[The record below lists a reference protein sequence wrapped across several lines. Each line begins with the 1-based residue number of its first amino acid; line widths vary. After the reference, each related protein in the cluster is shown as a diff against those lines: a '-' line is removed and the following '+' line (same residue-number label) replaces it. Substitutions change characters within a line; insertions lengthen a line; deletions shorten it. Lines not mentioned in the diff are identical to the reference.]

1 MSATRVVSREP
12 LDHHERESVQRA
24 RERWGGVAR
33 VSGSVVCLGLVV
45 VYGDQFDERGAWLLS
60 LVSIYLLGSLL
71 ALWAVDHPPS
81 PPIVRDIYRY
91 SLVVVDC
98 ASVTIAA
105 WCCGTQTSSVEM
117 LFVPLVVGWSIVGG
131 VAYGG
136 ATVLASLTMFGGV
149 LVAEHWG
156 WIPVAPLVR
165 PGLSPSLAAGG
176 WPATFMLVSFGLLSA
191 YLMLTQALRRIEDQ
205 SQRIREAELARQ
217 LQDSQRLEA
226 LGRLAGGIAHDF
238 NNLLTVLVSTASVM
252 RLELEQGRVD
262 PTALDTI
269 VSVCASGHAVT
280 RKLLGLARKGRYN
293 PERVAPDRMLEEL
306 ARLLERTLPKGIEI
320 SVDPNARSHEV
331 EVDRGQLDHA
341 LLNLA
346 INASHAMPHGGTLRM
361 ASRVVRLDDEAVA
374 DLTIEPGVYVELAV
388 IDDGVGMD
396 EDTLARCMDPFFT
409 TRAAGTG
416 TGLGLGSVQGTMH
429 SHGGDLQLHSA
440 LGRGTTVRLFLPALE
455 PMERPAPAPKTSG
468 TSKAVQRILIVD
480 DEELIRLVASQIL
493 TSAGHEVR
501 QAAGGAQA
509 LEIVEAEASA
519 IDLVLLDLSMPG
531 IDGVETFRAIRAL
544 APEIRVVIASGHF
557 EEEVGA
563 RLRQRGA
570 VAFLQKPYGRQQLLE
585 VVDGS
590 GGPLGS
596 S

>member
-1 MSATRVVSREP
+1 MSREP
-12 LDHHERESVQRA
+12 LDHQERESVQRV
-24 RERWGGVAR
+24 RERWGCVAR
-33 VSGSVVCLGLVV
+33 VVGVVVSLGLVV
-45 VYGDQFDERGAWLLS
+45 GFYDHIDEHGRWLLS
-60 LVSIYLLGSLL
+60 LNMGYLLVAVGV
-71 ALWAVDHPPS
+71 LWAVDHPPS
-81 PPIVRDIYRY
+81 RPLVRDIYRY
-91 SLVVVDC
+91 SLVVIDC
-98 ASVTIAA
+98 ASVTFAA
-105 WCCGTQTSSVEM
+105 WCVGTQTSSVEM

-131 VAYGG
+131 LAYGG
-136 ATVLASLTMFGGV
+136 ATVLSSLTMFGGV
-149 LVAEHWG
+149 LMAEQWG
-156 WIPVAPLVR
+156 WIPVAPLTR
-165 PGLSPSLAAGG
+165 PLLSPGVAAGG
-176 WPATFMLVSFGLLSA
+176 WLVTFMLVSFGLLST
-191 YLMLTQALRRIEDQ
+191 YLLLTRALQRIEDQ

-217 LQDSQRLEA
+217 LEDSQRLEA

-252 RLELEQGRVD
+252 RLELERGRVD

-306 ARLLERTLPKGIEI
+306 ALLLERTLSKDIVI
-320 SVDPNARSHEV
+320 SVEPNVRSHEV

-346 INASHAMPHGGTLRM
+346 INASHAMPQGGSLRM
-361 ASRVVRLDDEAVA
+361 TSRVVRLDDEAVA

-396 EDTLARCMDPFFT
+396 EDTLARCLDPFFT

-429 SHGGDLQLHSA
+429 SHGGALQLQSA
-440 LGRGTTVRLFLPALE
+440 LGQGTTVRLFLPALE
-455 PMERPAPAPKTSG
+455 PSERPAPAPRVSEPTR
-468 TSKAVQRILIVD
+468 AVQRILIVD
-480 DEELIRLVASQIL
+480 DEELIRVVASQIL

-509 LEIVEAEASA
+509 LSIVEAEAST

-531 IDGVETFRAIRAL
+531 MDGVETFRKIREL
-544 APEIRVVIASGHF
+544 APEMRVVITSGHF

-563 RLRQRGA
+563 RLRRQGA

-585 VVDGS
+585 MVDGS
-590 GGPLGS
+590 VRPLGPS
-596 S
+596 CSTNP